1 MGNKKLWKLF
11 LLEEVSGKSMVGV
24 IEIATNV
31 FVASAIQK
39 WYQRHYPVTHAYARN
54 MQNADKK

>member
-1 MGNKKLWKLF
+1 
-11 LLEEVSGKSMVGV
+11 MVGV

-54 MQNADKK
+54 MQNTDKK